1 MADTQLIKRLR
12 MSASLPGDRAD
23 NGIDHLADVLVGNPD
38 GSLVLAVAVLSVAKT
53 EYHPD
58 TGESRPTV
66 QIDRIEAV
74 MLDTAP
80 REVRDWMA
88 ALTERRGVND
98 QEQLPDDEALD
109 DHLDEP
115 SSFDDVNEVPV
126 DPDTVAIVPAD
137 ADTVVTDIFNPK
149 KRR

>member
-12 MSASLPGDRAD
+12 LSASLPSDRAD
-23 NGIDHLADVLVGNPD
+23 NGIDHLADALVGNPD

-74 MLDTAP
+74 PLDTAP
-80 REVRDWMA
+80 QQVKDWMA
-88 ALTERRGVND
+88 SLTERRGVTE
-98 QEQLPDDEALD
+98 QEQLPVVELE
-109 DHLDEP
+109 DHLVEP

-126 DPDTVAIVPAD
+126 DPATVAIVPAD
-137 ADTVVTDIFNPK
+137 ADAVVTDIFNPK
-149 KRR
+149 KQKR

>member
-1 MADTQLIKRLR
+1 MI
-12 MSASLPGDRAD
+12 S
-23 NGIDHLADVLVGNPD
+23 

-80 REVRDWMA
+80 PPLMFW
-88 ALTERRGVND
+88 G
-98 QEQLPDDEALD
+98 PC
-109 DHLDEP
+109 
-115 SSFDDVNEVPV
+115 
-126 DPDTVAIVPAD
+126 
-137 ADTVVTDIFNPK
+137 
-149 KRR
+149 KRRPHGITGIST